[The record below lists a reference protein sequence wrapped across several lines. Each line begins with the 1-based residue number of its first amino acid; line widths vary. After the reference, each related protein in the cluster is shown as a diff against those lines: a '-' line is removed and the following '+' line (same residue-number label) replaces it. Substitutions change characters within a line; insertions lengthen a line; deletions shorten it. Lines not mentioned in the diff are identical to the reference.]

1 MTEAGLQICPHSLP
15 ANISTMPHTNRK
27 NRTSDGAARV
37 EHKNK
42 FSHSK
47 REYITSEDGWTH
59 VADKGWKSSILH
71 KDKLHTVLE
80 NPLADMT
87 LEEMVKEHEQYKK
100 QWESSD
106 ACVKLKNILL
116 DTENEGKCIVE
127 NAICLGLGSLQ
138 ALPMEWRRS
147 SHTQLAALITIK
159 DTLSK

>member
-1 MTEAGLQICPHSLP
+1 
-15 ANISTMPHTNRK
+15 MPHTNRK
-27 NRTSDGAARV
+27 KKTSDGRARADQ
-37 EHKNK
+37 KKK

-59 VADKGWKSSILH
+59 VAAKSWKLMRS
-71 KDKLHTVLE
+71 KDKSLVVLE

-87 LEEMVKEHEQYKK
+87 LEEMVKEHERYSQ
-100 QWESSD
+100 QWERSD
-106 ACVKLKNILL
+106 ACAKLKNILSST
-116 DTENEGKCIVE
+116 DNEGRYIVE

-147 SHTQLAALITIK
+147 SHTQLAALITIR